1 MNFKK
6 NLKHLRE
13 SRKITQQ
20 QMADILKITRQ
31 AYAKYEQGKR
41 EPNFSIL
48 KNIRDILNC
57 SYDDLLK

>member
-1 MNFKK
+1 MDFKN

-13 SRKITQQ
+13 SKKITQQ
-20 QMADILKITRQ
+20 QMSDKLKMTRQ

-41 EPNFSIL
+41 EPSFSIL
-48 KNIRDILNC
+48 ETIREILGC

>member
-1 MNFKK
+1 MPFGE

-13 SRKITQQ
+13 SREITQQ
-20 QMADILKITRQ
+20 QMADKLKITRQ

-48 KNIRDILNC
+48 KIIREILSC

>member
-1 MNFKK
+1 MPFGD
-6 NLKHLRE
+6 NLKHIRE

-20 QMADILKITRQ
+20 QMADNLKITRQ

-41 EPNFSIL
+41 EPSFSIL
-48 KNIRDILNC
+48 KIIKEILNC